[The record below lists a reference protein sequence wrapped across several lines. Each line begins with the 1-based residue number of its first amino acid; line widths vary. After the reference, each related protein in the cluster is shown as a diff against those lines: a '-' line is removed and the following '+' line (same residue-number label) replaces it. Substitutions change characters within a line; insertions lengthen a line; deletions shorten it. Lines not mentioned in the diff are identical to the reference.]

1 MVDTQVQS
9 VHTVQMQ
16 WLATSQVY
24 AQFLTWLREK
34 SDPDLHFSQKTDPD
48 PHQR

>member
-1 MVDTQVQS
+1 MAVLRIRIRMDLHHFGKADPDPYQ
-9 VHTVQMQ
+9 
-16 WLATSQVY
+16 
-24 AQFLTWLREK
+24 REK